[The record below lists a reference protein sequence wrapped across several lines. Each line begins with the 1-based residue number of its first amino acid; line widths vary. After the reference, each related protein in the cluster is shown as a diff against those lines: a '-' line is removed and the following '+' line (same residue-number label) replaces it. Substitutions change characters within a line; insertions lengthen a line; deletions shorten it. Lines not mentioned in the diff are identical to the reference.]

1 MVLVPLVTMASLTV
15 TGYAPE
21 GLGGVRALRVEGAG
35 LFKSLFTHGDQGMDG
50 WFRLGDAVEAGFGH
64 GFGGDVAPRRGAR
77 GFRQGR
83 LGSDQTWDAPR
94 RCGARRRT
102 AVGFRGVGEN
112 VRMHVFLDR
121 LVGPV
126 GRGVLH
132 RAVQRLDGAGVH
144 FGENIHI
151 RNDVGALF
159 SEFGERAFFGGE
171 AGKSRK
177 VRHAIRG
184 EHGGEPFG

>member
-1 MVLVPLVTMASLTV
+1 MRGTTKNCPSVS
-15 TGYAPE
+15 G
-21 GLGGVRALRVEGAG
+21 AL
-35 LFKSLFTHGDQGMDG
+35 
-50 WFRLGDAVEAGFGH
+50 
-64 GFGGDVAPRRGAR
+64 AR
-77 GFRQGR
+77 TSECMFFW
-83 LGSDQTWDAPR
+83 T
-94 RCGARRRT
+94 
-102 AVGFRGVGEN
+102 
-112 VRMHVFLDR
+112 
-121 LVGPV
+121 GPV

-184 EHGGEPFG
+184 EHEENLSARGWQKEKITIGGHRWSRLTPYDEMTLSYVVLWLRWRRFFSRLVFAPFYEENPHGGIEAQIGLYSY